1 MATTATKRTARAE
14 YEAARREW
22 EEAANWYLYGS
33 HTPETK
39 AAAKRHKDA
48 AYERMMAAS
57 DKA

>member
-1 MATTATKRTARAE
+1 MTAATAKARAA

-22 EEAANWYLYGS
+22 EEAANWYLYGN

-39 AAAKRHKDA
+39 AEAKRHKDA